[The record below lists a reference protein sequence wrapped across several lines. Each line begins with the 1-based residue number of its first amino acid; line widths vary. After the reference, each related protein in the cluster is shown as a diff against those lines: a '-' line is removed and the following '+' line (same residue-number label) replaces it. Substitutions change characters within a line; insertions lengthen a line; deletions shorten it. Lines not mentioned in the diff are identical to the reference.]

1 MIDIKIAAASLNQTP
16 IDWKKNYKN
25 IINSIEDAKS
35 KNVKILCLPELCISG
50 YGCQD
55 LFYSKFLIRVSSASS
70 D

>member
-35 KNVKILCLPELCISG
+35 KNVKILC
-50 YGCQD
+50 
-55 LFYSKFLIRVSSASS
+55 
-70 D
+70 